1 MATPNANQGL
11 LEFQNVSV
19 SYGGIQALR
28 NISFSIP
35 KGSIVTVLGAN
46 GAGKTSCLRAVSGI
60 VPLKTGSVHFEGQPI
75 SAWSHKR
82 PHKVADLGIAHVPE
96 GRGIFPE
103 LTVDENL
110 DLGAWAQPSAKQKEA
125 DRERAF
131 AHFPRLK
138 ERRQQLGGT
147 LSGGE
152 QQMLAIGRA
161 LMSRPKLLLLDEPS
175 LGLAP
180 QVIAL
185 IFKIIQQ
192 INAEGT
198 TVLLVEQNAHL
209 ALQIAHKGIVLETGE
224 LTLVD
229 EAQNLLN
236 NPKIREA
243 YLGNH

>member
-1 MATPNANQGL
+1 
-11 LEFQNVSV
+11 
-19 SYGGIQALR
+19 
-28 NISFSIP
+28 
-35 KGSIVTVLGAN
+35 VTILGAN
-46 GAGKTSCLRAVSGI
+46 GAGKTTCLRAISGI
-60 VPLKTGSVHFEGQPI
+60 VPLQSGTITYKGEPL
-75 SAWSHKR
+75 SAWSCRR
-82 PHKVADLGIAHVPE
+82 PYRVAGLGIAHVPE

-110 DLGAWAQPSAKQKEA
+110 DLGAWKEKNRDVIET
-125 DRERAF
+125 DRARVF
-131 AHFPRLK
+131 ALFPRLQ
-138 ERRQQLGGT
+138 ERRGQLGGT

-161 LMSRPKLLLLDEPS
+161 LMSRPDFLLLDEPS

-185 IFKIIQQ
+185 IFKIVQEVNQ
-192 INAEGT
+192 AGT

-229 EAQNLLN
+229 EARKLLN
-236 NPKIREA
+236 NPRIREA

>member
-1 MATPNANQGL
+1 MPL
-11 LEFQNVSV
+11 LEFHDVSV
-19 SYGGIQALR
+19 NYGGIQALR
-28 NISFSIP
+28 SISFSVP
-35 KGSIVTVLGAN
+35 KGEIVTLLGAN
-46 GAGKTSCLRAVSGI
+46 GAGKTSCLRAISGT
-60 VPLKTGSVHFEGQPI
+60 VALKGGEVKYDGKPL
-75 SAWSHKR
+75 SAWSARR
-82 PHKVADLGIAHVPE
+82 PHQVAGLGIAHVPE

-110 DLGAWAQPSAKQKEA
+110 DLGAWRETDKAKIEK
-125 DRERAF
+125 DREWVF
-131 AHFPRLK
+131 DFFPRLK
-138 ERRQQLGGT
+138 ERRTQMGGT

-161 LMSRPKLLLLDEPS
+161 LMSHPTLLLLDEPS

-185 IFKIIQQ
+185 IFKIIQE
-192 INAEGT
+192 INRTGT
-198 TVLLVEQNAHL
+198 TILLVEQNAHL

-229 EAQNLLN
+229 EARNLLN

>member
-1 MATPNANQGL
+1 MSL
-11 LEFQNVSV
+11 LEFKNVGV
-19 SYGGIQALR
+19 SYGGIKALR
-28 NISFSIP
+28 DISFSIP
-35 KGSIVTVLGAN
+35 QGEIVTILGAN
-46 GAGKTSCLRAVSGI
+46 GAGKTSCLRAISGLVPLVSGE
-60 VPLKTGSVHFEGQPI
+60 VLYQGKPLSPQSYK
-75 SAWSHKR
+75 K
-82 PHKVADLGIAHVPE
+82 PHLLAAMGIAHVPE

-110 DLGAWAQPSAKQKEA
+110 DLGAWNDSTKLEENRK
-125 DRERAF
+125 RAF
-131 AHFPRLK
+131 KFFPRLE
-138 ERRQQLGGT
+138 ERRSQLGGT

-161 LMSRPKLLLLDEPS
+161 LMSHPTLLLLDEPS

-185 IFKIIQQ
+185 IFKIIEE
-192 INAEGT
+192 INKQGT

-209 ALQIAHKGIVLETGE
+209 ALQIAHKGLVLETGS

-229 EAQNLLN
+229 EARNLLN

>member
-1 MATPNANQGL
+1 MAL
-11 LEFQNVSV
+11 LEFKNVSV
-19 SYGGIQALR
+19 AYGGIQALR
-28 NISFSIP
+28 SVSFSVP
-35 KGSIVTVLGAN
+35 KGEIVTLLGAN
-46 GAGKTSCLRAVSGI
+46 GAGKTSCLRAISGI
-60 VPLKTGSVHFEGQPI
+60 VPLKSGEIFYDGRSL
-75 SAWSHKR
+75 SAWSCKR
-82 PHKVADLGIAHVPE
+82 PHEVAHKGIQHVPE

-110 DLGAWAQPSAKQKEA
+110 DLGAWQVTDKNRIQK
-125 DRERAF
+125 DKERAF
-131 AHFPRLK
+131 DFFPRLK
-138 ERRQQLGGT
+138 ERRSQMGGT

-161 LMSRPKLLLLDEPS
+161 LMSHPNLLLLDEPS

-185 IFKIIQQ
+185 IFKIIQE
-192 INAEGT
+192 INRTGT

-209 ALQIAHKGIVLETGE
+209 ALQIAHKGLVLETGE

-229 EAQNLLN
+229 EARNLLN

-243 YLGNH
+243 YLGNQ

>member
-1 MATPNANQGL
+1 MMAENL
-11 LEFQNVSV
+11 LELKNVSLN
-19 SYGGIQALR
+19 YGGIQALR
-28 NISFSIP
+28 SISFSVP
-35 KGSIVTVLGAN
+35 KGEIVTLLGAN
-46 GAGKTSCLRAVSGI
+46 GAGKTSCLRAISGTA
-60 VPLKTGSVHFEGQPI
+60 PCKTGEVFYKGEKI
-75 SAWSHKR
+75 SAWNCKK
-82 PHKVADLGIAHVPE
+82 PHKLAGMGIAHVPE

-110 DLGAWAQPSAKQKEA
+110 DLGAWNEKDKAKIEK
-125 DRERAF
+125 DREWVF
-131 AHFPRLK
+131 SFFPRLK
-138 ERRQQLGGT
+138 ERRAQMGGT

-161 LMSRPKLLLLDEPS
+161 LMSHPTLLLLDEPS

-185 IFKIIQQ
+185 IFKIIQE
-192 INAEGT
+192 INKTGT

-209 ALQIAHKGIVLETGE
+209 ALQIAHKGVVLETGE

-229 EAQNLLN
+229 EARNLLN

>member
-1 MATPNANQGL
+1 MSETL
-11 LEFQNVSV
+11 LEFKNVSV
-19 SYGGIQALR
+19 AYGGIQALR
-28 NISFSIP
+28 SVSFTIP
-35 KGSIVTVLGAN
+35 KGEIVTVLGAN
-46 GAGKTSCLRAVSGI
+46 GAGKTSCLRAISGT
-60 VPLKTGSVHFEGQPI
+60 VPLKGGEVTYRGQPL
-75 SAWSHKR
+75 SAWSSRR
-82 PHKVADLGIAHVPE
+82 PHRVAGLGIAHVPE

-103 LTVDENL
+103 LTIDENI
-110 DLGAWAQPSAKQKEA
+110 DLGAWSEGDKAKIEM
-125 DRERAF
+125 DRERVF
-131 AHFPRLK
+131 QYFPRLK
-138 ERRQQLGGT
+138 ERRSQPAGT

-161 LMSRPKLLLLDEPS
+161 LMSHPELLLLDEPS

-185 IFKIIQQ
+185 IFKIVQE
-192 INAEGT
+192 INASGT

-229 EAQNLLN
+229 EAKNLLT
-236 NPKIREA
+236 NPRIREA

>member
-1 MATPNANQGL
+1 MSSIL
-11 LEFQNVSV
+11 SFKDVSV

-28 NISFSIP
+28 NVSFDIP
-35 KGSIVTVLGAN
+35 KGEIVTILGAN
-46 GAGKTSCLRAVSGI
+46 GAGKTSCLRAISGL
-60 VPLKTGSVHFEGQPI
+60 VPLKTGEVYFETSKL
-75 SAWSHKR
+75 SAWSHKK
-82 PHKVADLGIAHVPE
+82 PFKVAELGIAHVPE

-110 DLGAWAQPSAKQKEA
+110 DLGAWRENNKDKIEQ
-125 DRERAF
+125 DRERVF
-131 AHFPRLK
+131 GLFPRLK
-138 ERRQQLGGT
+138 ERRTQMGGT

-161 LMSRPKLLLLDEPS
+161 LMSHPCLLLLDEPS

-185 IFKIIQQ
+185 IFKIIRE
-192 INAEGT
+192 INAQGT

-209 ALQIAHKGIVLETGE
+209 ALQIAHRGIVLETGQ

-229 EAQNLLN
+229 EARNLLN
-236 NPKIREA
+236 NPRIREA

>member
-1 MATPNANQGL
+1 MSL
-11 LEFQNVSV
+11 LEFQGVSV
-19 SYGGIQALR
+19 AYGGIQALR
-28 NISFSIP
+28 SVSFTVP
-35 KGSIVTVLGAN
+35 KGEIVTILGAN
-46 GAGKTSCLRAVSGI
+46 GAGKTSCLRAISGI
-60 VPLKTGSVHFEGQPI
+60 VPLKSGSISYQGEKI
-75 SAWSHKR
+75 SAWSCRK
-82 PHKVADLGIAHVPE
+82 PYQVAGLGIAHVPE

-110 DLGAWAQPSAKQKEA
+110 DLGAWREKSRSQVEA
-125 DRERAF
+125 DRRHVFEL
-131 AHFPRLK
+131 FPRLQ
-138 ERRQQLGGT
+138 ERRSQLGGT

-161 LMSRPKLLLLDEPS
+161 LMSHPTLLLLDEPS

-180 QVIAL
+180 QIIAL
-185 IFKIIQQ
+185 IFKIIQEV
-192 INAEGT
+192 NRAGT

-209 ALQIAHKGIVLETGE
+209 ALQIAHKGIVLESGE

-229 EAQNLLN
+229 EARNLLN